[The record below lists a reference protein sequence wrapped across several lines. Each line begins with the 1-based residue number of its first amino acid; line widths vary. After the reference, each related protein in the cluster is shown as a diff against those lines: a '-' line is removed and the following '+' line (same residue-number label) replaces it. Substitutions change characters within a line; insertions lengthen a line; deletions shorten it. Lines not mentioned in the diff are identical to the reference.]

1 MTTSAPVPVNVNAR
15 GRFWDGEAVAIGI
28 KASGKGV
35 LLNGKEW
42 LGLVLGMGVVLVG
55 CWVNFGRAL

>member
-1 MTTSAPVPVNVNAR
+1 M
-15 GRFWDGEAVAIGI
+15 AIGI

-55 CWVNFGRAL
+55 CWVNFGRRCDSGGRYV